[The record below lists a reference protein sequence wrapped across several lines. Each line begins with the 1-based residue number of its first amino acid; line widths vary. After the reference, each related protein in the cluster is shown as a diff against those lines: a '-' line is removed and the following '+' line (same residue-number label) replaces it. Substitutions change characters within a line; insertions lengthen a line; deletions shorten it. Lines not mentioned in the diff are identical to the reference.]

1 MPSIVAFTDTERIIG
16 EGAEIQGRI
25 DPRNTIYNAKR
36 FIGKTFDDNFV
47 QETIASYPF
56 KVEGNGNRIN
66 FMVQFLNQESAC
78 SPEEISSAILGKL
91 KKAAED
97 YLEETVEDAVITV
110 PAYFNNTQRQSTKD
124 AGNC

>member
-1 MPSIVAFTDTERIIG
+1 MMEKSKHKSPIGIDLGTTYSVFQKGKPDVILSSSGNRTMPSIVAFTDTERIID

-66 FMVQFLNQESAC
+66 FMFS
-78 SPEEISSAILGKL
+78 
-91 KKAAED
+91 
-97 YLEETVEDAVITV
+97 
-110 PAYFNNTQRQSTKD
+110 F
-124 AGNC
+124 